1 MEDGHKIHER
11 ATSPPASSWDFED
24 LDLPPDFL
32 QHMDGMCIDG
42 LEARCTARTEPA
54 PVVWLHCGS
63 ALTAVAL

>member
-1 MEDGHKIHER
+1 
-11 ATSPPASSWDFED
+11 
-24 LDLPPDFL
+24 
-32 QHMDGMCIDG
+32 MDGMCIDG